1 MRYEIT
7 ILGVVQGVGYRPFVA
22 ALAEQLHIKGSVRNS
37 GGVVRIDAFGDAEA
51 MDNFICRLRSYAP
64 PAARV
69 DRVQAKRAEKEG
81 SCPSD
86 FRIVESEAENHADLP
101 LLPPDLPVC
110 EECLA
115 EMKKPGDSRYRYPFI
130 SCVNCGPRYSI
141 MEAVPYD
148 RAHITMREFAMCP
161 SCRKEYAQMGNRR
174 RHAQTISCHDCGP
187 QLCWKAWGDE
197 GAVVYREKEEA
208 LEEALSV
215 CKEAGL

>member
-22 ALAEQLHIKGSVRNS
+22 ALAEQLHIKGSVCNS

-69 DRVQAKRAEKEG
+69 DRVQAERAEKEEP
-81 SCPSD
+81 CPSD

-115 EMKKPGDSRYRYPFI
+115 EMKKPGRWQIPLSFY
-130 SCVNCGPRYSI
+130 
-141 MEAVPYD
+141 
-148 RAHITMREFAMCP
+148 
-161 SCRKEYAQMGNRR
+161 
-174 RHAQTISCHDCGP
+174 
-187 QLCWKAWGDE
+187 QLCKLRPPLQYYG
-197 GAVVYREKEEA
+197 GGPLRQGSYHHEEICHVPFLQKRVCTDGKPA
-208 LEEALSV
+208 PPCTDHILS
-215 CKEAGL
+215 

>member
-1 MRYEIT
+1 MIYEIT

-22 ALAEQLHIKGSVRNS
+22 ALAEQLHIKGSVCNS

-69 DRVQAKRAEKEG
+69 DRVQAERAEKEEP
-81 SCPSD
+81 CPSD

-115 EMKKPGDSRYRYPFI
+115 EMKKPGEYQRPVQKEWQKECEANGNKYIVVRSLDEFI
-130 SCVNCGPRYSI
+130 
-141 MEAVPYD
+141 
-148 RAHITMREFAMCP
+148 
-161 SCRKEYAQMGNRR
+161 K
-174 RHAQTISCHDCGP
+174 
-187 QLCWKAWGDE
+187 
-197 GAVVYREKEEA
+197 VVDNYLKDI
-208 LEEALSV
+208 
-215 CKEAGL
+215 

>member
-22 ALAEQLHIKGSVRNS
+22 ALAEQLHIKGSVCNS

-69 DRVQAKRAEKEG
+69 DRVQAERAEKEEP
-81 SCPSD
+81 CPSD

-115 EMKKPGDSRYRYPFI
+115 EMKKPGDGSVQRSGECR
-130 SCVNCGPRYSI
+130 SI
-141 MEAVPYD
+141 VRMDFQAKKLPGLFFTDVP
-148 RAHITMREFAMCP
+148 P
-161 SCRKEYAQMGNRR
+161 G
-174 RHAQTISCHDCGP
+174 
-187 QLCWKAWGDE
+187 
-197 GAVVYREKEEA
+197 
-208 LEEALSV
+208 
-215 CKEAGL
+215 